1 MKHKACKAIM
11 SKELEDALG
20 LKLKELGGTVYYL
33 IYRIM
38 IETGMPSTH
47 LLKLKV
53 KDVRGLTTLTI
64 NKHYTRTDAPKSRD
78 VELSDTLAEEIDEYI
93 KYKTDE
99 DLFLSR
105 PGTDNT
111 PIALTSLQK
120 YIMDAATACNADG
133 ISLMSLKK
141 TYIFNRLEVSK
152 DINKLR
158 AEFGFKSKR
167 ELFEYLGLD
176 LNNDAHIPSID
187 LSKLSLC
194 KEKLDSTLK
203 DIERCAATGD
213 YNLAY
218 SSAVATYLQR
228 LIVAS
233 EEFITTTSFNE
244 TI

>member
-99 DLFLSR
+99 DLFLSC

-111 PIALTSLQK
+111 PIALTSL
-120 YIMDAATACNADG
+120 
-133 ISLMSLKK
+133 
-141 TYIFNRLEVSK
+141 
-152 DINKLR
+152 
-158 AEFGFKSKR
+158 
-167 ELFEYLGLD
+167 
-176 LNNDAHIPSID
+176 
-187 LSKLSLC
+187 
-194 KEKLDSTLK
+194 
-203 DIERCAATGD
+203 
-213 YNLAY
+213 
-218 SSAVATYLQR
+218 
-228 LIVAS
+228 
-233 EEFITTTSFNE
+233 
-244 TI
+244 